1 MPIYEYRCQACTKL
15 SSFFLKS
22 MNPDE
27 IGKLQPVCCHC
38 QSKDMSRRMSSFA
51 MGKTVASVHESFAPG
66 SEHRSPGYYSD
77 PRNIGRN
84 VEAAFTKYGMEMPR
98 SVRDNIDSARS
109 GETPKGLD
117 Q

>member
-1 MPIYEYRCQACTKL
+1 MPIYEYRCQACAKL

-22 MNPDE
+22 INSE
-27 IGKLQPVCCHC
+27 LEPVCSHC
-38 QSKDMSRRMSSFA
+38 QSKDMNRRMSSFA
-51 MGKTVASVHESFAPG
+51 TGKTVASVHESFGPG

-84 VEAAFTKYGMEMPR
+84 VEAAFSKYGMEMPR
-98 SVRDNIDSARS
+98 SVRDNIDAARS

-117 Q
+117 L